1 MIFKNKISSV
11 LYFSS
16 FLCVVIFNQSCEK
29 TTEDIA
35 DQPNI
40 VFILADDLGYG
51 DLGSYNENSL
61 IPTPNLD
68 RLASE
73 GISLTNAYCPVS
85 VCSPTR
91 YSLMTGSYP
100 WRSWNK
106 SGVMRNYERSMMAK
120 DQLTLPQMLQQNGY
134 ETAGF
139 GKWHLGTSFPTLD
152 GNKPDGHGMFYAEN
166 NGANIDFSKPVY
178 DGPVDHGFD
187 HWLGFSCASE
197 CWILDGKQIV
207 GALDHDYYTIEAA
220 SNTENLEM
228 IPMEDYLP
236 LITKKSLKFLQR
248 QMENQKPFFLYFSPY
263 VPHTPFSPGEN
274 FKGTTEAGIYG
285 DYVCELDNAIG
296 KILSALDD
304 LDLNENTI
312 VMFASDN
319 GSAYEVA
326 FKGMEDSDARNRLGG
341 HPIDINKYPLKDT
354 IYTNGEKAHYPNG
367 ILKGTKQTAWEGG
380 VRTPFIARWPNKFP
394 AGEISDQLF
403 ALNDVMPSIA
413 GILEFELS
421 EAEALDGYNLLQVLK
436 GEKEGLRKS
445 VVIQSSNNIFGLRM
459 DNWKFIDAS
468 NQESADAIDEL
479 YDLSKD
485 PSESN
490 NLIESNP
497 DVAKMM
503 KHELFRLMNSK
514 SSNSIGYDK
523 NIPMED

>member
-1 MIFKNKISSV
+1 M
-11 LYFSS
+11 
-16 FLCVVIFNQSCEK
+16 
-29 TTEDIA
+29 
-35 DQPNI
+35 
-40 VFILADDLGYG
+40 
-51 DLGSYNENSL
+51 
-61 IPTPNLD
+61 
-68 RLASE
+68 
-73 GISLTNAYCPVS
+73 
-85 VCSPTR
+85 
-91 YSLMTGSYP
+91 
-100 WRSWNK
+100 
-106 SGVMRNYERSMMAK
+106 
-120 DQLTLPQMLQQNGY
+120 
-134 ETAGF
+134 
-139 GKWHLGTSFPTLD
+139 
-152 GNKPDGHGMFYAEN
+152 
-166 NGANIDFSKPVY
+166 
-178 DGPVDHGFD
+178 
-187 HWLGFSCASE
+187 
-197 CWILDGKQIV
+197 
-207 GALDHDYYTIEAA
+207 
-220 SNTENLEM
+220 
-228 IPMEDYLP
+228 
-236 LITKKSLKFLQR
+236 
-248 QMENQKPFFLYFSPY
+248 
-263 VPHTPFSPGEN
+263 
-274 FKGTTEAGIYG
+274 
-285 DYVCELDNAIG
+285 
-296 KILSALDD
+296 DD